1 MRCFS
6 SLPRNPLLRSAGL
19 GALALAIA
27 TLPLAAQSPQIVA
40 ASPAPP
46 APPATSVVYYGQ
58 SSWLGVSIADLSAA
72 QAHAMGL
79 ASPNGALV
87 KDVVPDSPAAKAGI
101 EAGDVIVAFRGR
113 PVIGVRQLSRLVR
126 ETPVHRTVAVRV
138 VRARQPRTLR
148 VTLAAANAAVNGA
161 WLGGRGAEA
170 FAFHMPPMPQIRVR
184 IPPMP
189 PMPPVPAMSQ
199 MDFHFAFT
207 PQAAVEL
214 GMSVEN
220 IPGQLAHYFGDAAD
234 HAVLVRRVAP
244 GSAAQHAGL
253 HAGDLIVAVGGDA
266 VSSSQSLAAALERH
280 ASHRFA
286 ITVLRHR
293 RRLTLHL
300 PRISNLR
307 PAAYNAQWAAWATAE
322 RQRAQVMAQELA
334 ADLRAHA
341 GEWRQFRRDLE
352 KEQVEG
358 QRLAQQIHRQVYR
371 QMQQQRKQ
379 LRQLYRHLRQQQAV
393 HTISTS
399 KT

>member
-1 MRCFS
+1 MRCIS
-6 SLPRNPLLRSAGL
+6 SFLRGTGF
-19 GALALAIA
+19 GALALIVA
-27 TLPLAAQSPQIVA
+27 TLPLAAQA
-40 ASPAPP
+40 AQAIPALPAPP
-46 APPATSVVYYGQ
+46 APPHTTSVVYYGQ

-72 QAHAMGL
+72 QAHALGL

-87 KDVVPDSPAAKAGI
+87 KDVAPGSPAAKAGM

-126 ETPVHRTVAVRV
+126 ETPVHRSVAVRV
-138 VRARQPRTLR
+138 VRARRPRTLR
-148 VTLAAANAAVNGA
+148 VTLAAANAT
-161 WLGGRGAEA
+161 WLGGHGVDA
-170 FAFHMPPMPQIRVR
+170 FAFHMPPMPR
-184 IPPMP
+184 IHLRMPPMP
-189 PMPPVPAMSQ
+189 PMPAMPA

-214 GMSVEN
+214 GMSVED
-220 IPGQLAHYFGDAAD
+220 ITGQLAHYFGDAAA

-244 GSAAQHAGL
+244 GSAAEHAGL
-253 HAGDLIVAVGGDA
+253 HAGDLILAVGGDA
-266 VSSSQSLAAALERH
+266 VSSSQSFAAALERH

-307 PAAYNAQWAAWATAE
+307 PAAYNAQWTAWAAAQ
-322 RQRAQVMAQELA
+322 RQRAQVMAQEFA
-334 ADLRAHA
+334 ADLQAHA

-358 QRLAQQIHRQVYR
+358 QRLARQIHRQVYR

-379 LRQLYRHLRQQQAV
+379 LRQLYRHLRRQQAV
-393 HTISTS
+393 HAISTS
-399 KT
+399 TT